1 MSVLSL
7 DSKITKTVLV
17 PFERDN
23 YCTNIWFCSFPKIQ
37 FEFQL
42 KGNHKSDT
50 ISVTVSVPEF
60 IFRHREQI
68 KGNPWL
74 NSWIK

>member
-23 YCTNIWFCSFPKIQ
+23 YCTNIWFCCFPTIQ

-50 ISVTVSVPEF
+50 ISVSLSVPEF
-60 IFRHREQI
+60 ILRHREQERDTRY
-68 KGNPWL
+68 L
-74 NSWIK
+74 

>member
-50 ISVTVSVPEF
+50 ISFSVSVPEF
-60 IFRHREQI
+60 IFRHREQ
-68 KGNPWL
+68 KRDTSYL
-74 NSWIK
+74 